1 MTRPRGGAGRAAPR
15 AAAARRCRV
24 AERSA
29 APRSATGSRATWS
42 PRRRCAAPAAGP
54 RRKMAHAAASIK
66 KVREAELD
74 EKEKILERERKKQ
87 RKIPRERMERKR
99 KVGRRGPPGSLR
111 GEGAPEPRVALAL
124 TEPGGDASLPVAP
137 FLPVVL
143 VRRQQVR
150 CPSWWVRWVRGREGE
165 VGTWRSIL
173 RVSAAGWSPRASPGS
188 ARVGLRSE
196 QTGGLVAPPLPSR
209 RRRCSL

>member
-29 APRSATGSRATWS
+29 APRIAAGSRATWS

-111 GEGAPEPRVALAL
+111 GEGAPEP
-124 TEPGGDASLPVAP
+124 GGDASLPVAP

-196 QTGGLVAPPLPSR
+196 QTGGLVAPPFPPGGDAVPCEPALGV
-209 RRRCSL
+209 LVQ